1 MDRRLPLEQNTE
13 IPFTHFTPIV
23 RVAKH
28 KTVDAFFYCPLYWY
42 DLSTAKPGR
51 DFSRIMDK
59 L

>member
-28 KTVDAFFYCPLYWY
+28 KTVDAFFYCPLYW
-42 DLSTAKPGR
+42 
-51 DFSRIMDK
+51 
-59 L
+59 